1 MAEPKRYVGRQ
12 ELIKLCLE
20 KASEIVDA
28 VNAVPHCRVYKVT
41 KAEPQYEGMGV
52 IRLDITFE
60 PRFPPD

>member
-1 MAEPKRYVGRQ
+1 MAEQKRHVGRQ

-41 KAEPQYEGMGV
+41 KAEPLYEGMGA
-52 IRLDITFE
+52 IRLDVTFE
-60 PRFPPD
+60 PRFLQD

>member
-1 MAEPKRYVGRQ
+1 MEEQKRYISRK

-28 VNAVPHCRVYKVT
+28 VNAVPHCRVYKVI
-41 KAEPQYEGMGV
+41 KAEPLYDGTGA

-60 PRFPPD
+60 PPCPRE